1 MPRLE
6 EVANVALRVP
16 SVVLLDLL
24 YRWDVQA
31 FAELLRPQQEEAPW
45 RRRAL
50 WHAYYLGHMLC
61 VGVLLLPVRS
71 LVRLYLYGLTLLLLF
86 VGHQTARDY
95 LRHEMEYEFQGAVY
109 QDPVVLSRFMTAL
122 TDLRE
127 HALRPPHEDQAGVA
141 VLCPA
146 APAAGPALRPP
157 PPGAS
162 HGQRLCHLRH
172 CGGGAVCGC
181 LPPAGSLPS
190 GCCGVQG
197 DGSGTGDVQAGG
209 AGHVPLEPAGHPAA
223 LPCLLAGAL
232 HPPDL
237 LVPGLFQQPPRPA
250 GAALHLPQQ
259 RGGVLRHALLPPR
272 PDLHCLLPRP
282 GRAQP
287 LQVLP
292 AGLRRL
298 PEWQRHA
305 QRCDG
310 GRDPAAAGSPDGAA
324 GPADPAENLP
334 PQHHPLHRGDVDP
347 AVHDR
352 DSRPHR
358 AGAGGFAEQEP
369 LEALPQPQLV
379 PLPAGFPLLHGVQDR
394 SLLPHGLLAADP
406 GLQLHAHLPAGT
418 AGSPSPHQGLQL
430 HAHLPAGTAVSPSPH
445 QGLQLHAHLPAGD
458 GHPLR
463 LRALHDRAVPGC
475 APGEDG
481 RDHLLCQC
489 GEPGA
494 GVPGGRLRGG
504 LWHLGVHLWRV
515 ELDGRLC
522 HHHPLLLQRV
532 AAGPVGLEELP
543 APQGGRQED
552 QLAAQGHQGT
562 AEGPQRRVCHL
573 LPVIAATL
581 PAAGLT
587 PPHTG
592 CDPEGDGHG
601 RDHRLRPLLPH
612 GLPPQ
617 VAVRAGHLPH
627 VPPAGEALGHRGPA
641 ASRGRAGGAGAHPR
655 GAGA

>member
-6 EVANVALRVP
+6 EVANVVLRVP
-16 SVVLLDLL
+16 SIVLLDLL

-31 FAELLRPQQEEAPW
+31 FAELLRPKQEEALW

-50 WHAYYLGHMLC
+50 WHGYYLGHVLC
-61 VGVLLLPVRS
+61 VVVLLLPVRS

-95 LRHEMEYEFQGAVY
+95 MRLEMEGEFQGAVY
-109 QDPVVLSRFMTAL
+109 QDPVVLSRFVTAL
-122 TDLRE
+122 TDLCE
-127 HALRPPHEDQAGVA
+127 HALRPPDEDKAGVA

-162 HGQRLCHLRH
+162 RGQHLRHLCH
-172 CGGGAVCGC
+172 CGGGAVCGR
-181 LPPAGSLPS
+181 LPPAGSLPPS
-190 GCCGVQG
+190 RCGVQG
-197 DGSGTGDVQAGG
+197 GGSGTGDVQAGG
-209 AGHVPLEPAGHPAA
+209 LGHVPLEPAGRPGA
-223 LPCLLAGAL
+223 LPCLLAGAV

-237 LVPGLFQQPPRPA
+237 LFPGLFQQPPCPA

-259 RGGVLRHALLPPR
+259 RGGVLRHTLLPPR
-272 PDLHCLLPRP
+272 PDLHRLLPRP

-298 PEWQRHA
+298 PERQRHA
-305 QRCDG
+305 QGCDG
-310 GRDPAAAGSPDGAA
+310 GRDAAAAGSPDGAA

-334 PQHHPLHRGDVDP
+334 PQYHPLHRGDVDP

-352 DSRPHR
+352 DSRPHC

-369 LEALPQPQLV
+369 LEALPQPQPV

-406 GLQLHAHLPAGT
+406 GLQLHAHLPAG
-418 AGSPSPHQGLQL
+418 
-430 HAHLPAGTAVSPSPH
+430 
-445 QGLQLHAHLPAGD
+445 D
-458 GHPLR
+458 GHPLC
-463 LRALHDRAVPGC
+463 LRALHDRAAPGR

-481 RDHLLCQC
+481 RDHLLRQR

-504 LWHLGVHLWRV
+504 LRHLGVRLRRV
-515 ELDGRLC
+515 ELDGRLR

-552 QLAAQGHQGT
+552 QLAAQGHQG
-562 AEGPQRRVCHL
+562 AAAGPQRRVCHL
-573 LPVIAATL
+573 LP
-581 PAAGLT
+581 
-587 PPHTG
+587 
-592 CDPEGDGHG
+592 GDERG
-601 RDHRLRPLLPH
+601 RDHRLWPLLPH
-612 GLPPQ
+612 GLSPQ

-627 VPPAGEALGHRGPA
+627 VPPAGEALGHRGA
-641 ASRGRAGGAGAHPR
+641 AARRGRAGGARAHPR
-655 GAGA
+655 GATA